1 MVFPTRWTFAT
12 RDGGGTASVDR
23 KTAAPS
29 VYRTQYPLRPDT
41 LPRALPLEMF
51 GIEYFVQARPCR
63 AVESEILRVPAAI
76 ER

>member
-1 MVFPTRWTFAT
+1 MSA
-12 RDGGGTASVDR
+12 
-23 KTAAPS
+23 
-29 VYRTQYPLRPDT
+29 YRTQYPLRPDT
-41 LPRALPLEMF
+41 LPRALLLEMF